1 MQGDVIHAE
10 DENFSVTATVVS
22 VDSQLGKLMAASVA
36 HPAAHPPAHPAA
48 HPPAVPVPAPH
59 STDLTECHEETA
71 VVDINKDQFNEEKEA
86 QTHQIET
93 KKRSRTREV
102 QVPSRYKDFDTVS
115 PYKRS
120 KKT

>member
-1 MQGDVIHAE
+1 M
-10 DENFSVTATVVS
+10 TATVVS
-22 VDSQLGKLMAASVA
+22 GDSQLGKLMAASVA
-36 HPAAHPPAHPAA
+36 QPAAHPPAHPAA

>member
-1 MQGDVIHAE
+1 M
-10 DENFSVTATVVS
+10 TATVVS

-36 HPAAHPPAHPAA
+36 HPAAHRA
-48 HPPAVPVPAPH
+48 
-59 STDLTECHEETA
+59 DLTECHEET
-71 VVDINKDQFNEEKEA
+71 DFTLESLDTSKDLVNEEKEA
-86 QTHQIET
+86 QPHQSAA

-120 KKT
+120 RKT